1 MFYDLGSGVG
11 NVVLQVCLCSCYVLS
26 FCLHVG
32 SITFQVAAQTG
43 CHAVGI
49 EIREELHRIALS
61 LRTHAIE
68 LAGTHR
74 GWCFD
79 RTNFKQGDVA
89 DASVEFTA
97 GLHISPDKSLTHQR
111 SNYPTDCYRE

>member
-1 MFYDLGSGVG
+1 MQMTCFMTW
-11 NVVLQVCLCSCYVLS
+11 VLALAMWCYRCAFVRAMYYY
-26 FCLHVG
+26 FVYTWA
-32 SITFQVAAQTG
+32 ITFQVAAQTG

-89 DASVEFTA
+89 NASVEFTA
-97 GLHISPDKSLTHQR
+97 GLHISPD
-111 SNYPTDCYRE
+111 